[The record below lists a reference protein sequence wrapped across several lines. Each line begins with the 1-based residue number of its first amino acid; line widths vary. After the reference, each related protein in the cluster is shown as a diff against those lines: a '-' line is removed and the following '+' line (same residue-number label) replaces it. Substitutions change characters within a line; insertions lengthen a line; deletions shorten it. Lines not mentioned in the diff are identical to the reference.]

1 MEEKII
7 RDPHPGQEADI
18 SSKLNNTEQTDD
30 GPADDGT
37 LVPEAEDSAGD
48 TAPLSGRGD
57 FSDESGQSPDNDYP
71 EDHGAG
77 MPKDSGPAGSEKDI
91 APGSSGKDRISGK
104 DSASTGSATENG
116 SVDSVKETASADSGE
131 ESGSGSSGKDRDSA
145 GARKQKG
152 SGKKSPEQGKT
163 AEEKE
168 TGEPGEKEKPVK
180 KEKTGKE
187 EKPVKKEK
195 TGKEGKSA
203 KKEKTGKEEKS
214 AKKEKTGKEE
224 KNVKK
229 EKTGQKEKDGKA
241 EGKRSKKTK
250 DGKRA
255 DIENTLD
262 KVREDTKKTPQKGRT
277 DSYEEKL
284 IRHKRR
290 LYRRTLFL
298 VALVTILLM
307 TAVIL
312 WMRRGYS
319 RAELRR
325 VATFTV
331 EDGAEFVSL
340 GKNIVRYSGSGA
352 VCMDR
357 RGNTRWSVSY
367 EMQQPITSVNGDV
380 VAIANRS
387 GYNVYVMNTQ
397 GVMGTI
403 ETMLPIHSIAA
414 SKSGEVAVVMNDQ
427 KATWIRLYTATGKE
441 IAYIIQTMAEN
452 GYPVSAAV
460 SPDGKTLCLSSVQ
473 MSNAAVKS
481 NVSFYN
487 FGREGKKAADHR
499 VDYADFIDEV
509 VPYTEYLDDSTC
521 AGISDKRLI
530 LFRRTLLGKSG
541 SSSIL
546 FSENLQGVFS
556 GENFIGLLFNNT
568 SQKEQ
573 YRLDIYNRRGKKAGT
588 ISFTMQYKD
597 IKIVGDKVYINNDRQ
612 CQIFTLSGRCL
623 FDGEL
628 DRSISALIPG
638 AGLSD
643 LLVVTGG
650 EIDSVNLH

>member
-18 SSKLNNTEQTDD
+18 SSKLNNMKQTDD
-30 GPADDGT
+30 RPADDGT
-37 LVPEAEDSAGD
+37 LVPEAEDYAGD
-48 TAPLSGRGD
+48 TASLSGRGD
-57 FSDESGQSPDNDYP
+57 FLDEYGQSPDNDYP
-71 EDHGAG
+71 EAHGAG
-77 MPKDSGPAGSEKDI
+77 MPKDSGPAGS
-91 APGSSGKDRISGK
+91 
-104 DSASTGSATENG
+104 ATENG
-116 SVDSVKETASADSGE
+116 SADSVKETASADSGE

-163 AEEKE
+163 AKVKE
-168 TGEPGEKEKPVK
+168 TGEPGEKEKPV
-180 KEKTGKE
+180 
-187 EKPVKKEK
+187 
-195 TGKEGKSA
+195 
-203 KKEKTGKEEKS
+203 
-214 AKKEKTGKEE
+214 KKEKTGKEE